1 MLIDQR
7 FNATC
12 RSSQVPAK
20 KSIETITKEKLTNIN
35 TKGRKKNICQNLRR
49 IQPSVRHIKFDL
61 EKASPIAC
69 EWILPENKIKEIYT
83 ISHLIRDSQA
93 LPSQVC
99 LQACSLLWEEG
110 WRLFL
115 FLFLRSQVS
124 TRFSKLQKHRE
135 H

>member
-69 EWILPENKIKEIYT
+69 E
-83 ISHLIRDSQA
+83 
-93 LPSQVC
+93 
-99 LQACSLLWEEG
+99 
-110 WRLFL
+110 
-115 FLFLRSQVS
+115 
-124 TRFSKLQKHRE
+124 
-135 H
+135 